1 MDITNFHMRPISM
14 ICEQFEVAQFKKV
27 VKNRSKVY
35 YFGPLEAHF
44 GFYGTLKRSNSN
56 IKGLKCK
63 NVMSLNRFYQNCDPK
78 CVKKASRTLELLI
91 W

>member
-1 MDITNFHMRPISM
+1 MDITNFHMRPITM

-35 YFGPLEAHF
+35 YFGPLKAHF
-44 GFYGTLKRSNSN
+44 GFCGTLKRSNFN

-63 NVMSLNRFYQNCDPK
+63 TMMSLIKFNQYNDF
-78 CVKKASRTLELLI
+78 
-91 W
+91 

>member
-35 YFGPLEAHF
+35 YFGPLEAYF
-44 GFYGTLKRSNSN
+44 WLLRQFKK
-56 IKGLKCK
+56 IKL
-63 NVMSLNRFYQNCDPK
+63 
-78 CVKKASRTLELLI
+78 
-91 W
+91 